1 MQSAG
6 RREES
11 EGNGHSIVT
20 LAFVLVKKLQAPRST
35 LHTLIHRLEGKQT
48 MFTYCAIAAV
58 MAMAIVL
65 LVMPWFLPYLKKLKF
80 GQTIYE
86 LGPQAH
92 LAKQGTPNMG
102 GIVTALATVLTTVII
117 VVIVGVKNGWGF
129 GWDNALWPLLF
140 ITVGCMALF
149 GFPDDYIK
157 DVKKDHEGLKPKQ
170 KLIGQMIVG
179 LIFSGFCY
187 WRLGSD
193 VIIPFTNKTW
203 DLGVFYI
210 PIMTVLVMFITN
222 SANLQDGVDGIL
234 SSVTVIGMA
243 AFGLIAGFMNVGMMT
258 TFPDS
263 LNLLARYFPTFD
275 SSNQWFVP
283 ICTLCFALAG
293 ASIGFLKYNR
303 HPAKIFMGDTGSM
316 FIGGAMVGVAMLMK
330 CQFLLIPICFTCIMS
345 SVSVMMQT
353 MYFKYTR
360 KKYGEG
366 RRIFK
371 MAPLHHHFELSGMK
385 ENQIVM
391 MYAAVTLVLSVI
403 AVVSL
408 WKFY

>member
-1 MQSAG
+1 
-6 RREES
+6 
-11 EGNGHSIVT
+11 
-20 LAFVLVKKLQAPRST
+20 
-35 LHTLIHRLEGKQT
+35 

-65 LVMPWFLPYLKKLKF
+65 LVMPWFLPFLKKLKF
-80 GQTIYE
+80 GQTIYD
-86 LGPQAH
+86 LGPKAH

-102 GIVTALATVLTTVII
+102 GIVTALATVLTTAAI
-117 VVIVGVKNGWGF
+117 VVIVGVKQGWSF
-129 GWDNALWPLLF
+129 GLDNALWPLLF

-193 VIIPFTNKTW
+193 VIIPFTDKTW
-203 DLGVFYI
+203 DLGIFYV

-243 AFGLIAGFMNVGMMT
+243 AFGVIAVLLGTLLTMEFSGGENWLPGF
-258 TFPDS
+258 FPALSTAHDG
-263 LNLLARYFPTFD
+263 
-275 SSNQWFVP
+275 WFTP
-283 ICTLCFALAG
+283 IAILCFALAG
-293 ASIGFLKYNR
+293 ASIGFLKYNH

-345 SVSVMMQT
+345 SLSVMMQT

-385 ENQIVM
+385 ENQIVL

-403 AVVSL
+403 AVISM
-408 WKFY
+408 WKIC